1 MVWATTKKTSSPW
14 DEEKPHDLNAAE
26 VKTKGDF
33 REMNPHHFDDKTL
46 ISGPFIAWTRAM

>member
-1 MVWATTKKTSSPW
+1 MVWATTKKISSPW
-14 DEEKPHDLNAAE
+14 DEEKPHDFNAAE